1 VGQLCESQLLEQ
13 LVRQFQQMF
22 PGVQA
27 SMYLNNIETYV
38 FVERVE
44 HQFADSDV
52 VPCAVNE
59 KQLLQESELSYGVV
73 S

>member
-1 VGQLCESQLLEQ
+1 
-13 LVRQFQQMF
+13 
-22 PGVQA
+22 
-27 SMYLNNIETYV
+27 MYLNNIETYV

-59 KQLLQESELSYGVV
+59 KQLLQESELRYGVV